1 MPYTINRTNGNI
13 LATVADG
20 TVNDSACSLVLIG
33 RNVSTYGERQ
43 NENFVKLLEN
53 FSGNAA
59 PATGNLLSGQLWY
72 NSANSQ
78 INLRTANTWQGL
90 ATYNKSASQPSVD
103 VVSGDMWYDTTTGQI
118 KVTADGSTFRLV
130 GPMAPASMGNTQII
144 AETFL
149 DTPDGNPHY
158 VLSCYISNN
167 RVAVIS
173 NDAEYDT
180 SAYTGFDQVKP
191 GINLNTSLTS
201 AVFAG
206 TASNA
211 DLLDSINSTSFMRTN
226 ADNTITGNITSS
238 ANITAN
244 VITANLSGNGSAI
257 SSVTGGN
264 VVGSVASA
272 TVATTANA
280 LTTARTIT
288 LSGNLSGNTSFN
300 GTSNVTI
307 TAALDTERVK
317 ISGDTM
323 TGQFNAS
330 RGFVAESASQANL
343 IYATTTKVGILNGN
357 PQTAL
362 DVTGAVRS
370 SVQVNGSTAGSIT
383 IDGTYNNH
391 QINLSGPATI
401 SVSNFSQTGQ
411 IIRLVLVGTE
421 HAVSWASD
429 IYWPN
434 GANVKLDNGPKS
446 IAVVSMMRP
455 STITANAVLGRPDSN
470 FIVATYVSY

>member
-1 MPYTINRTNGNI
+1 MPYTINRTNGNV

-59 PATGNLLSGQLWY
+59 PSTGNLLSGQLWY

-90 ATYNKSASQPSVD
+90 ATYNKSSSQPSVD
-103 VVSGDMWYDTTTGQI
+103 VVNGDMWYDTTTGQI
-118 KVTADGSTFRLV
+118 KVTDGSTFRLV

-144 AETFL
+144 AETFI
-149 DTPDGNPHY
+149 DNGNVGHY

-173 NDAEYDT
+173 NDAQYAT
-180 SAYTGFDQVKP
+180 SAYTGFAQVNP
-191 GINLNTSLTS
+191 GINLNTSLTN

-211 DLLDSINSTSFMRTN
+211 DLLDSINSTLFMRTN

-264 VVGSVASA
+264 VVGTVASA
-272 TVATTANA
+272 TVAATANA
-280 LTTARTIT
+280 LTTTRTIALT
-288 LSGNLSGNTSFN
+288 GNLSGITSFN
-300 GTSNVTI
+300 GTSNVSI
-307 TAALDTERVK
+307 FASLDTERVK

-357 PQTAL
+357 PQTTL

-370 SVQVNGSTAGSIT
+370 AVQVNASTAGSIVV
-383 IDGTYNNH
+383 DGTYNNH
-391 QINLSGPATI
+391 QINLSGPITV

-434 GANVKLDNGPKS
+434 GVLPNLANGTKK
-446 IAVVSMMRP
+446 IAVVTMMRP
-455 STITANAVLGRPDSN
+455 STITPNVGQGRPDSN

>member
-1 MPYTINRTNGNI
+1 MPYTINRTNGNV

-53 FSGNAA
+53 FSGTAA
-59 PATGNLLSGQLWY
+59 PSTGNLLSGQLWY

-90 ATYNKSASQPSVD
+90 ATYNRSASQPSVD
-103 VVSGDMWYDTTTGQI
+103 LANGDMWYDTTTGQI
-118 KVTADGSTFRLV
+118 KVTDGTNFRLV

-144 AETFL
+144 AETFV
-149 DTPDGNPHY
+149 DTGTVSHY

-173 NDAEYDT
+173 NDSQYST
-180 SAYTGFDQVKP
+180 SAYTGFATVNP
-191 GINLNTSLTS
+191 GINLNTSLTN

-211 DLLDSINSTSFMRTN
+211 DLLDSINSSVFMRTN

-244 VITANLSGNGSAI
+244 VVTANLSGNGSAI

-264 VVGSVASA
+264 VVGAVASA

-288 LSGNLSGNTSFN
+288 LAGNLSGNTSFD

-330 RGFVAESASQANL
+330 RGFVAGSASQANL
-343 IYATTTKVGILNGN
+343 IYATTTKVGILNGD

-391 QINLSGPATI
+391 QINLSAPATI

-434 GANVKLDNGPKS
+434 GATVNLDNGPKS

-455 STITANAVLGRPDSN
+455 NTIATNPGNGRPDSN

>member
-1 MPYTINRTNGNI
+1 MPYTINRTNGNV

-20 TVNDSACSLVLIG
+20 TVNDTACNLVLIG

-53 FSGNAA
+53 FSGNTA
-59 PATGNLLSGQLWY
+59 PSTGNLLSGQLWY

-78 INLRTANTWQGL
+78 INLRTTNTWQGL
-90 ATYNKSASQPSVD
+90 ATYNKSNVQPSVD
-103 VVSGDMWYDTTTGQI
+103 LANGDMWYDTTTGQI
-118 KVTADGSTFRLV
+118 KVTDGTNFRLV

-144 AETFL
+144 AETFV
-149 DTPDGNPHY
+149 DTGNVSHF

-173 NDAEYDT
+173 NDVQYNT
-180 SAYTGFDQVKP
+180 SAYTGFAQVNP
-191 GINLNTSLTS
+191 GINLNTSLS
-201 AVFAG
+201 NAVFAG

-211 DLLDSINSTSFMRTN
+211 DLLDSINSTAFMRTN

-238 ANITAN
+238 ANITAS
-244 VITANLSGNGSAI
+244 VITGHLSGNGAAI
-257 SSVTGGN
+257 SSLTGGN
-264 VVGSVASA
+264 VVGTVASASVAS
-272 TVATTANA
+272 TANA

-307 TAALDTERVK
+307 TATLDTERVK

-323 TGQFNAS
+323 SGQLNAS
-330 RGFVAESASQANL
+330 QGFTAGSVSQANL
-343 IYATTTKVGILNGN
+343 IYATTTKVGILNNN

-370 SVQVNGSTAGSIT
+370 AVQVNGSTAGSIT

-401 SVSNFSQTGQ
+401 SVSGFSQTGQ

-421 HAVSWASD
+421 HAVSWSPD

-434 GANVKLDNGPKS
+434 GATVNLDNGPKS

-455 STITANAVLGRPDSN
+455 STITPNVGNGRPDSN
-470 FIVATYVSY
+470 FITATYVSY

>member
-1 MPYTINRTNGNI
+1 MPYTINKTNGNA
-13 LATVADG
+13 LVTVADG

-53 FSGNAA
+53 FSNTAQ
-59 PATGNLLSGQLWY
+59 PSGNLLSGQLWY
-72 NSANSQ
+72 NSANYQ
-78 INLRTANTWQGL
+78 INLRTVNTWQGL
-90 ATYNKSASQPSVD
+90 ATYNRSASQPSVD
-103 VVSGDMWYDTTTGQI
+103 LANGDMWYDTTTGQI
-118 KVTADGSTFRLV
+118 KVTDGTNFRLV

-144 AETFL
+144 AETFI
-149 DTPDGNPHY
+149 DTGNTSHL

-167 RVAVIS
+167 RVSVIS
-173 NDAEYDT
+173 NDAQYNT
-180 SAYTGFDQVKP
+180 SAYTGFAQVNP
-191 GINLNTSLTS
+191 GINLNTSLTN

-211 DLLDSINSTSFMRTN
+211 DLLDGINGSLFMRTN
-226 ADNTITGNITSS
+226 ADNTINGNITSS
-238 ANITAN
+238 ANISAL
-244 VITANLSGNGSAI
+244 VITANLSGNGAAI

-264 VVGSVASA
+264 VVGTVASA
-272 TVATTANA
+272 SVAATANA
-280 LTTARTIT
+280 LATARTIT

-300 GTSNVTI
+300 GASNVTI

-330 RGFVAESASQANL
+330 RGFVAESASQGNL

-357 PQTAL
+357 PLTAL

-370 SVQVNGSTAGSIT
+370 SIQVNGSTNGSIT

-391 QINLSGPATI
+391 QINLSGSATI

-411 IIRLVLVGTE
+411 IIRLILVGTE
-421 HAVSWASD
+421 HAVSWAAD

-434 GANVKLDNGPKS
+434 GANVKLDNGPKN
-446 IAVVSMMRP
+446 IAAVSMMRP
-455 STITANAVLGRPDSN
+455 STITPSEVNGRPDSN
-470 FIVATYVSY
+470 FIIATYVSY

>member
-1 MPYTINRTNGNI
+1 MPYTINRTNGNV

-59 PATGNLLSGQLWY
+59 PSTGNLLSGQLWY

-144 AETFL
+144 AETFI
-149 DTPDGNPHY
+149 DNGNASHY

-173 NDAEYDT
+173 NDSQYNT
-180 SAYTGFDQVKP
+180 SAYTGFAQVNP
-191 GINLNTSLTS
+191 GINLNTSLTN

-211 DLLDSINSTSFMRTN
+211 DLLDGDNSSVFMRTN
-226 ADNTITGNITSS
+226 ADNTITGNIISS

-244 VITANLSGNGSAI
+244 VVTANLSGNGSAI

-272 TVATTANA
+272 TVAATANA

-288 LSGNLSGNTSFN
+288 LAGNLSGNTSFD

-343 IYATTTKVGILNGN
+343 IYATTTKVGILNGD
-357 PQTAL
+357 PKTAL

-370 SVQVNGSTAGSIT
+370 EVQVNGSTAGSIT

-391 QINLSGPATI
+391 QINLSGPATV

-434 GANVKLDNGPKS
+434 GATPNLDNGPKS

-455 STITANAVLGRPDSN
+455 STITPNVGNGRPDSN

>member
-1 MPYTINRTNGNI
+1 MPYTINKTNGNA
-13 LATVADG
+13 LVTVADG

-53 FSGNAA
+53 FSNTAQ
-59 PATGNLLSGQLWY
+59 PSGNLLSGQLWY
-72 NSANSQ
+72 NSANYQ
-78 INLRTANTWQGL
+78 INLRTVNTWQGL
-90 ATYNKSASQPSVD
+90 ATYNRSASQPSVD
-103 VVSGDMWYDTTTGQI
+103 LANGDMWYDTTTGQI
-118 KVTADGSTFRLV
+118 KVTDGTNFRLV

-144 AETFL
+144 AETFI
-149 DTPDGNPHY
+149 DTGNTSHL

-167 RVAVIS
+167 RVSVIS
-173 NDAEYDT
+173 NDAQYNT
-180 SAYTGFDQVKP
+180 SAYTGFAQVNP
-191 GINLNTSLTS
+191 GINLNTSLTN

-211 DLLDSINSTSFMRTN
+211 ELLDGINGSLFMRTN
-226 ADNTITGNITSS
+226 ADNTINGNITSS
-238 ANITAN
+238 ANISAL
-244 VITANLSGNGSAI
+244 VITANLSGNGAAI

-264 VVGSVASA
+264 VVGTVASA
-272 TVATTANA
+272 SVAATANA
-280 LTTARTIT
+280 LATARTIT

-300 GTSNVTI
+300 GASNVTI

-330 RGFVAESASQANL
+330 RGFVAESASQGNL

-370 SVQVNGSTAGSIT
+370 SIQVNGSTNGSIT

-411 IIRLVLVGTE
+411 IIRLILVGTE
-421 HAVSWASD
+421 HAVSWAAD

-434 GANVKLDNGPKS
+434 GAAVNLDNGPKN
-446 IAVVSMMRP
+446 IAAVSMMRP
-455 STITANAVLGRPDSN
+455 STITPSVGNGRPDSN
-470 FIVATYVSY
+470 FIIATYVSY